1 MAYHWTPGLIIVDNG
16 TTAVQ
21 LHPAWTEVIIS
32 WISLRLTCNNPL
44 VCMPMIPD
52 MKAVSAANS
61 PTAEYQSEKCGLARY
76 QPNFM
81 LFELGK
87 NSAKI
92 QLSKD
97 FCVGCWYFGD
107 AMQVFYMK

>member
-1 MAYHWTPGLIIVDNG
+1 MAYHWTPGLIIVDYG

-44 VCMPMIPD
+44 VCMPMILD
-52 MKAVSAANS
+52 LKAVSAEILPPPNIS
-61 PTAEYQSEKCGLARY
+61 RKKCGLARY
-76 QPNFM
+76 QLNFM

-107 AMQVFYMK
+107 ACRYFT

>member
-44 VCMPMIPD
+44 VCMPMILD
-52 MKAVSAANS
+52 LKAVSAANS
-61 PTAEYQSEKCGLARY
+61 PTAEYQSEKMWLS
-76 QPNFM
+76 QI
-81 LFELGK
+81 
-87 NSAKI
+87 SAK
-92 QLSKD
+92 
-97 FCVGCWYFGD
+97 
-107 AMQVFYMK
+107 FYAI